1 MIRTTAE
8 FQLLLVREESPSEDN
23 IYLSRMMKR
32 RILTEESLEMRL
44 RLRQQRVEEVT
55 EQSVNHLQNTQQD
68 PEYQKGM
75 RMIIILMMKMTTRT
89 QQLLKSLLEL
99 QNLSLE
105 NLQII

>member
-23 IYLSRMMKR
+23 TYLSRMMKR

-55 EQSVNHLQNTQQD
+55 EQSVNHLLNTQQD

-99 QNLSLE
+99 QNLSLG

>member
-23 IYLSRMMKR
+23 TYLSRMMKR

-99 QNLSLE
+99 QNLSLG